1 MRLPE
6 VHPRR
11 ATGSLPRAVT
21 GPVADYE
28 QMARSDGTAPTEAS
42 IPQRAAA
49 TVAARTALPT
59 SVRAVLGY
67 YSDTGDLALGSLEL
81 KRYVDQYV
89 EDVIQSA
96 FEPVEAAVAE
106 EFDVPEDRVA
116 FDYDTKLTMPAELTL
131 SHLFGRVRAET
142 EGQLNPLTGD
152 RDTGLLGTA
161 SGLLGDDSG
170 SGDTDIAEA
179 RDRLATIRDVTELV
193 VVALIDGDMR
203 DAINDEEYEDFAV
216 GFPAAETDRARIAEI
231 AQAELREQVAEL
243 FEQFPDAV
251 EEQYTDAV
259 ELSEAHQDRDPYFR
273 DLMARA
279 ERGEEDAVQAIAE
292 EYKYG
297 EFDDPPELFTDA
309 ELSLPYLK
317 TQYGRVGVIYHG
329 MIEMYRAAGIE
340 IEPAFERSIVFA
352 IIGAQIW
359 LDDVD
364 DYRADVRETQLTPVT
379 AEYLLAEDAAALD
392 SVVEITNQYLT
403 AAKEY
408 AAATDS
414 GLAGIGADY
423 ILRSGSAETLP
434 GRRD

>member
-1 MRLPE
+1 ME
-6 VHPRR
+6 
-11 ATGSLPRAVT
+11 
-21 GPVADYE
+21 
-28 QMARSDGTAPTEAS
+28 RSDGTAPTEAS

-49 TVAARTALPT
+49 SVAARRALPT

-89 EDVIQSA
+89 ESVIESA
-96 FEPVEAAVAE
+96 FEPVEAAVAA
-106 EFDVPEDRVA
+106 EFDVPEDRVE

-131 SHLFGRVRAET
+131 SHLFGRVRAEVD
-142 EGQLNPLTGD
+142 GQLNPLTGD
-152 RDTGLLGTA
+152 RDTGLLGSA
-161 SGLLGDDSG
+161 SGILGDDG
-170 SGDTDIAEA
+170 SGETNLTDA
-179 RDRLATIRDVTELV
+179 RDRLATIRSVTELV

-203 DAINDEEYEDFAV
+203 DAINDEEYEDFVV
-216 GFPAAETDRARIAEI
+216 GFPAAETDRARIAEV
-231 AQAELREQVAEL
+231 AQAELREQVDEL
-243 FEQFPDAV
+243 FEQFPDVV
-251 EEQYTDAV
+251 EERYTDAV
-259 ELSEAHQDRDPYFR
+259 DFSEAHQDRDPYFR
-273 DLMARA
+273 ELMSRA

-292 EYKYG
+292 EYKFG
-297 EFDDPPELFTDA
+297 EFDDPPALFTDT

-329 MIEMYRAAGIE
+329 MIEMYRAAGVE
-340 IEPAFERSIVFA
+340 IEPSFERSIVFA

-364 DYRADVRETQLTPVT
+364 DYRADVQETQLTPVT
-379 AEYLLAEDAAALD
+379 AEYLLADDDAALG
-392 SVVEITNQYLT
+392 SVVGITNQYLT

-423 ILRSGSAETLP
+423 ILRSGSADVLP